1 MLSKTLI
8 KLLKLSD
15 LQKIQLKQERL
26 ISQKWDSP
34 KDVFI
39 KEFISSDNQ
48 GLIEDGH
55 FKLTEVQA
63 KSILEIR
70 LSRLTGLERSKLVDD
85 LKECVKLINEYLKI
99 LSSKEKLNEVI
110 IEELNQIK
118 EKIDSERITEISE
131 NEETIDDESLI
142 KSEEVV
148 VTLTHTGYIKRVP
161 LNSYRAQKRGGKGR
175 AGMTTKQEDFVNEV
189 FAVNTLAPLLF
200 FPQEELFTD
209 LKPINYQLEV
219 RHQKEKH

>member
-1 MLSKTLI
+1 M
-8 KLLKLSD
+8 
-15 LQKIQLKQERL
+15 
-26 ISQKWDSP
+26 
-34 KDVFI
+34 
-39 KEFISSDNQ
+39 
-48 GLIEDGH
+48 
-55 FKLTEVQA
+55 
-63 KSILEIR
+63 
-70 LSRLTGLERSKLVDD
+70 VDD

-118 EKIDSERITEISE
+118 EKVNSERITEISE

-200 FPQEELFTD
+200 FPQGELFID
-209 LKPINYQLEV
+209 LKPINFQLEV
-219 RHQKEKH
+219 QHQKEKH